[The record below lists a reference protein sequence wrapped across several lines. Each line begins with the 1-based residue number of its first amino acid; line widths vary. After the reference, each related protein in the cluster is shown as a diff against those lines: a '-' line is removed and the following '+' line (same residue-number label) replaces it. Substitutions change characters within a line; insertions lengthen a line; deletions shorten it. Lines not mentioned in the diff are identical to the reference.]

1 MIYKKLKKDILSG
14 AVGVITPPQQPLPT
28 NLVYT
33 DQDNT
38 LTGINEF
45 TQPLI
50 VPNATNNNE
59 AINKQQLDQ
68 AINAIPPVDL
78 TDYAKTTEANTFR
91 EEQHFR
97 QAATS
102 NHRIIVRGNGLVAS
116 VQNGNTWTNHQ
127 VLGLYGNDTRLQS
140 TYPAAANE
148 DVINKLYLDTQLAPF
163 NQTIQDLQNT
173 INDLQAKVQA
183 LENYKAVID
192 PLILEFRDIFKDKV
206 NELEVWR
213 QTAEPLI
220 NDYQTNG
227 AKLNR
232 ENTFTRRNRFNE
244 TVSIWTNNAA
254 LKLVQDNN
262 ATYIAIEKADG
273 TRRAHFGIGSSGTN
287 IMNVWGK
294 DGILLQ
300 TTAND
305 IQLQPAR
312 QIDVLN
318 KKIINLADPTAATD
332 AVNVRSK

>member
-14 AVGVITPPQQPLPT
+14 AVGVTNPVPPLPT

-38 LTGINEF
+38 LTGINTF

-50 VPNATNNNE
+50 VPNATNDNE
-59 AINKQQLDQ
+59 AINK
-68 AINAIPPVDL
+68 A
-78 TDYAKTTEANTFR
+78 
-91 EEQHFR
+91 
-97 QAATS
+97 
-102 NHRIIVRGNGLVAS
+102 
-116 VQNGNTWTNHQ
+116 
-127 VLGLYGNDTRLQS
+127 
-140 TYPAAANE
+140 
-148 DVINKLYLDTQLAPF
+148 QLAPL

-227 AKLNR
+227 AKLNT

-305 IQLQPAR
+305 IQLQPAG

>member
-14 AVGVITPPQQPLPT
+14 AVGVTNPVPPLPT

-33 DQDNT
+33 DRDNT
-38 LTGINEF
+38 LTAINTF

-50 VPNATNNNE
+50 VPNATNDNE
-59 AINKQQLDQ
+59 AINKGQLTTT
-68 AINAIPPVDL
+68 L
-78 TDYAKTTEANTFR
+78 SDYAKTTEANTWR

-102 NHRIIVRGNGLVAS
+102 NHRIIVKGNGLVAS
-116 VQNGNTWTNHQ
+116 VQNGGNWTNHQ

-140 TYPAAANE
+140 TYPAAVNE

-192 PLILEFRDIFKDKV
+192 PLIVEFRDIFKAKV
-206 NELEVWR
+206 NDLEVWR

-232 ENTFTRRNRFNE
+232 ENTFTARNRFND

-273 TRRAHFGIGSSGTN
+273 TRRAHFGIGSSGTH

-294 DGILLQ
+294 DGISLQ

-312 QIDVLN
+312 QIDVSN
-318 KKIINLADPTAATD
+318 KKIINLADPVAATD

>member
-14 AVGVITPPQQPLPT
+14 AVGVITPPAQPLPT

-38 LTGINEF
+38 LTGANEF
-45 TQPLI
+45 LQPLI
-50 VPNATNNNE
+50 VPNANNVNE
-59 AINKQQLDQ
+59 AVNKGQLEQ

-78 TDYAKTTEANTFR
+78 TDYAKTTEANTWR
-91 EEQHFR
+91 EEQHYR
-97 QAATS
+97 QNQTS
-102 NHRIIVRGNGLVAS
+102 NHRIIVKGNGIVAS
-116 VQNGNTWTNHQ
+116 ALNGNTWTNHQ
-127 VLGLYGNDTRLQS
+127 VIGLYGGDVRVMS

-192 PLILEFRDIFKDKV
+192 PLIVEFRDIFKAKV
-206 NELEVWR
+206 NDLETWK

-220 NDYQTNG
+220 SDYETNG

-232 ENTFTRRNRFNE
+232 DNTFTRRNRFND
-244 TVSIWTNNAA
+244 TVEIWTNNAA
-254 LKLVQDNN
+254 LKLIQDNN
-262 ATYIAIEKADG
+262 ATFIEWAKSTGD
-273 TRRAHFGIGSSGTN
+273 RRAYIGIGSSGTN
-287 IMNVWGK
+287 IINVWAKEG
-294 DGILLQ
+294 LSLQ
-300 TTAND
+300 TAAND

-312 QIDVLN
+312 EVNVSN
-318 KKIINLADPTAATD
+318 KKIVRLADPTAPTD

>member
-14 AVGVITPPQQPLPT
+14 AVGVTNPVPPLPN

-33 DQDNT
+33 DQNNT
-38 LTGINEF
+38 LTGINTF

-50 VPNATNNNE
+50 VPNATNDNE
-59 AINKQQLDQ
+59 AINKGQLTTT
-68 AINAIPPVDL
+68 L
-78 TDYAKTTEANTFR
+78 SDYAKTTEANTWR

-97 QAATS
+97 QAATN
-102 NHRIIVRGNGLVAS
+102 NHRIIVKGNGLVAS
-116 VQNGNTWTNHQ
+116 IQNGGNWTNHQ

-140 TYPAAANE
+140 TYPAAVNE

-192 PLILEFRDIFKDKV
+192 PLIVEFRDIFKAKV
-206 NELEVWR
+206 NDLEVWR

-232 ENTFTRRNRFNE
+232 ENTFTRRNRFND

-294 DGILLQ
+294 DGISLQ

-312 QIDVLN
+312 QIDVSN
-318 KKIINLADPTAATD
+318 KKIINLADPVAATD